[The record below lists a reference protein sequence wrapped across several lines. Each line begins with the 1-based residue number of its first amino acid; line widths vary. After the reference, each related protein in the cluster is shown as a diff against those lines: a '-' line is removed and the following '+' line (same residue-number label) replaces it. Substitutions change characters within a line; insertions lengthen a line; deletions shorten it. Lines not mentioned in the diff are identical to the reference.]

1 MYGLFTLGKTFGTL
15 TNMSTAILLGGKKT
29 DQVVK
34 QKTRKK
40 EVCFLCKPKNNDKT
54 ILSHQKP
61 LVQRKLQESV

>member
-1 MYGLFTLGKTFGTL
+1 
-15 TNMSTAILLGGKKT
+15 MSTAILLGGKKT